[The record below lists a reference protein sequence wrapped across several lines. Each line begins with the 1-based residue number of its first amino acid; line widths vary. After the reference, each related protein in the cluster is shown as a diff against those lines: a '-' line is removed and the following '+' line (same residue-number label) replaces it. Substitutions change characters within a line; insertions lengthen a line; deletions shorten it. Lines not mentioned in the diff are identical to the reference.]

1 VKQVTPLIKILCVDD
16 QPSNLLAL
24 QAALQGYEYEI
35 IEALSGEEAL
45 SKVAADDFAVILLD
59 VQMPVLD
66 GFQTAARIR
75 ELERSQHTPIIFLT
89 ANYPSETYAVKGYEA
104 GAVDYLFKP
113 LNVEILRA
121 KIAVFVNLFKAK
133 EDIREKAR
141 LLREFESR
149 EREREIAEL
158 RRISERKYQDL
169 VEGIHDGIVW
179 VFDPTTQRFTYVS
192 RRAEQITGYPMQRW
206 ISEDGFWLN
215 RLHPDERSLVQEI
228 FDQAIGNDGRLA
240 LEHRFLKP
248 TGGVVWFR
256 TEVHRQQYSES
267 GSFELHGMSVDVTHL
282 KTTEEALRNALK
294 IRDEFLSI
302 ASHELKTPITP
313 LQLQMQGFIR
323 MIEKGRFQS
332 VPEETLRSMLQI
344 SDSQV
349 SRLSRLIDQLLDV
362 SRLREG
368 RLAINAEE
376 VSLSELVRDVLR
388 QVKHELEVADC
399 QVSTHLDHSVIGTW
413 DRLRIEQV
421 VINLLVNAARYAA
434 GKLIEIT
441 VTRESDKAVLR
452 VQDHGMG
459 IDKKDQARIFERFER
474 AVPVQNYGGLG
485 LGLYISRQIVEL
497 HGGSIRV
504 ESELGQG
511 ATFKVELPQLDQIL
525 GT

>member
-1 VKQVTPLIKILCVDD
+1 MSQAKSLIKILCVDD

-24 QAALQGYEYEI
+24 QAALQGYDYEI
-35 IEALSGEEAL
+35 VEALSGQQAL
-45 SKVAADDFAVILLD
+45 SKVGADDFAVILLD
-59 VQMPVLD
+59 VQMPILD

-133 EDIREKAR
+133 EDIKEKAR

-179 VFDPTTQRFTYVS
+179 VFDPKIQRFTYVS
-192 RRAEQITGYPMQRW
+192 RRAEEITGYPMECW
-206 ISEDGFWLN
+206 MSEDGFWLN
-215 RLHPDERSLVQEI
+215 RLHSDERGLVQDT
-228 FDQAIGNDGRLA
+228 FDQAIGSDGRVA

-248 TGGVVWFR
+248 NGDVVWFR
-256 TEVHRQQYSES
+256 TEVHRQQYIES
-267 GSFELHGMSVDVTHL
+267 GRFELHGMSVDVTHL

-313 LQLQMQGFIR
+313 LQLQLQGFLR
-323 MIEKGRFQS
+323 MIDKGRLQS

-368 RLAINAEE
+368 KLAMNTEE
-376 VSLSELVRDVLR
+376 VSLSELVQDVLK
-388 QVKHELEVADC
+388 QVKHELESAEC
-399 QVSTHLDHSVIGTW
+399 RIATNLDPAVIGVW

-421 VINLLVNAARYAA
+421 VINLLINAA
-434 GKLIEIT
+434 
-441 VTRESDKAVLR
+441 
-452 VQDHGMG
+452 
-459 IDKKDQARIFERFER
+459 
-474 AVPVQNYGGLG
+474 
-485 LGLYISRQIVEL
+485 
-497 HGGSIRV
+497 
-504 ESELGQG
+504 
-511 ATFKVELPQLDQIL
+511 
-525 GT
+525 

>member
-1 VKQVTPLIKILCVDD
+1 
-16 QPSNLLAL
+16 
-24 QAALQGYEYEI
+24 
-35 IEALSGEEAL
+35 
-45 SKVAADDFAVILLD
+45 
-59 VQMPVLD
+59 
-66 GFQTAARIR
+66 
-75 ELERSQHTPIIFLT
+75 
-89 ANYPSETYAVKGYEA
+89 
-104 GAVDYLFKP
+104 
-113 LNVEILRA
+113 
-121 KIAVFVNLFKAK
+121 
-133 EDIREKAR
+133 
-141 LLREFESR
+141 
-149 EREREIAEL
+149 
-158 RRISERKYQDL
+158 
-169 VEGIHDGIVW
+169 
-179 VFDPTTQRFTYVS
+179 
-192 RRAEQITGYPMQRW
+192 
-206 ISEDGFWLN
+206 
-215 RLHPDERSLVQEI
+215 
-228 FDQAIGNDGRLA
+228 
-240 LEHRFLKP
+240 
-248 TGGVVWFR
+248 
-256 TEVHRQQYSES
+256 
-267 GSFELHGMSVDVTHL
+267 MSVDVTHL